1 MVVTKENFKKGLN
14 KQHQS
19 KSDMKDKTLPKFLV
33 FFGLLAGWCSL
44 VVYST
49 LTS

>member
-1 MVVTKENFKKGLN
+1 MVVTKENFKKEVD
-14 KQHQS
+14 KRHQS
-19 KSDMKDKTLPKFLV
+19 VSDMKDKTLPKFLV
-33 FFGLLAGWCSL
+33 FFALLAGWCSL